1 MDLTEQEINRM
12 VMLLAIS
19 KMENDETLKDAMFQ
33 LENAGAFSLKESKKL
48 IKELKQEEL
57 ILDDK
62 LSFIGIQKAKEAE
75 QFFKV

>member
-19 KMENDETLKDAMFQ
+19 KMENDETLKDVMFQ